1 MPAAGRRGRSW
12 GLSAEPVGS
21 GPRPAGSAPRRAG
34 APAGARPRRRAS
46 SSAAATRATS
56 TSAPNAHHRG
66 ELPDAAPA
74 GAAVSAAA
82 SGTIADCET
91 VWPAALIDTR
101 TVAGSVAGRG
111 NVSTN
116 RLRSV
121 EATWSNGR
129 SEAAPVAATATPP
142 VTPAASDQYC
152 CPGPVVTTASTTP
165 AWASRRPS
173 CSAGSPP
180 ASGAPV

>member
-1 MPAAGRRGRSW
+1 MAGPGVCPPSRPA
-12 GLSAEPVGS
+12 PVHAPPAPARAAPA
-21 GPRPAGSAPRRAG
+21 PRPAHRRAG
-34 APAGARPRRRAS
+34 GAS
-46 SSAAATRATS
+46 SSAAATSATS
-56 TSAPNAHHRG
+56 TSAPNTHHRG

-74 GAAVSAAA
+74 GAAVSAVA

-91 VWPAALIDTR
+91 VWPATLIDTR
-101 TVAGSVAGRG
+101 TVAGSVDGRG

-121 EATWSNGR
+121 EASWSNGR
-129 SEAAPVAATATPP
+129 SDAAPVAGTATPP
-142 VTPAASDQYC
+142 VIPAASDQYC

-173 CSAGSPP
+173 RSAGSPP